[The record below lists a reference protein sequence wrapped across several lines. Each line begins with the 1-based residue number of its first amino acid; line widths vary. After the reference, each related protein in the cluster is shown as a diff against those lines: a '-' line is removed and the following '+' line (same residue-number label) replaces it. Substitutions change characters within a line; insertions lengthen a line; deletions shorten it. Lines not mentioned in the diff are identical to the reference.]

1 MLWSHIVGKIGQA
14 IWCLIPCSAFSN
26 SHLRALGSSG
36 SLLCPIVCVNISVL
50 CVSTLVG
57 PFVFS
62 RARCHSSA
70 TLTALQGHQRWK
82 GPYGGRGERAGLR
95 KMTSV
100 CHLYINICVRMWQ
113 ATERRVSARAG
124 SPNSIHTSISQS
136 VPDLNKT
143 QYQMIGDANY

>member
-1 MLWSHIVGKIGQA
+1 MKSYCRKNRESTLMLDPVFCFFKQS
-14 IWCLIPCSAFSN
+14 PTRT
-26 SHLRALGSSG
+26 HLSG

-50 CVSTLVG
+50 FASTLVG

-62 RARCHSSA
+62 RAHCHSSA

-100 CHLYINICVRMWQ
+100 CHLYINICVCMWQ
-113 ATERRVSARAG
+113 ATELRVSARAG

-143 QYQMIGDANY
+143 QYQMIWDANY